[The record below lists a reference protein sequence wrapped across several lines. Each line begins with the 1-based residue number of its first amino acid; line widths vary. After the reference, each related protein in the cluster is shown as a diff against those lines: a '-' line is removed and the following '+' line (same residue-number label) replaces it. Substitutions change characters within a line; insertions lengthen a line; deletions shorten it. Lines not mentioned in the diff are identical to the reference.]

1 VFGYG
6 LLFITLQ
13 GMQLFIINPKSNN
26 HVTLE
31 AIEHAQEFRLNM
43 IIVPPL
49 RHNLM
54 QPRP

>member
-1 VFGYG
+1 MFGYG